1 MKKVMTMA
9 LALAGLAA
17 QAGVT
22 WWAVPAMSGEAK
34 LPDRDP
40 ADGEKGGVVRIVMA
54 KEEYEPG
61 SFVVV
66 ADSDLGKT
74 SFELSDFRNER
85 GQALPASALD
95 LKFVKVWYQNGNA
108 WWSYFGDSG
117 VRLCP
122 ELLVNDEDLIRVD
135 TEKKANYARL
145 VEPDGRRHEHWLN
158 PPRQMDKRIFKHY
171 RFPSCFLPMEGSFRD
186 AKTLQPVALGKGERK
201 QFLLTV
207 HATKD
212 TPAGVYRGV
221 IQVKSKGEKVKSAV
235 CEIPVAV
242 RVMDFVL
249 PPPKAYVNHEQDF
262 LVCSYNYLRLQ
273 HIMEE
278 NGGDRE
284 LAKRQLEAILRD
296 QVAHG
301 QTMHW
306 VSGGIGADADFELDT
321 MQKVGMRT
329 DLVVGGVRVPNVGKL
344 TVSNFV
350 ASAEKHAAYYDKKLG
365 HHRMFIGYGDEPGC
379 GWLMRSREVFDAYS
393 RQGFKFIIASQNGIF
408 WSNGYDWGWHNASKD
423 PGEDDDAPRLWN
435 QLGAETYCGWYAVQ
449 HTGPENPDFNRRQ
462 YGLAAYLGGYS
473 AACNY
478 AHHLGPY
485 NDDADYYKPMVFAYG
500 VSDGVLDTLQ
510 WEGFREGIDDIRY
523 ATEMTRLARTAR
535 DSRDFDVRRA
545 GMKALQYLAGVN
557 RASEP
562 LETVRAEMTRH
573 ILALRAA
580 LGKNAPGPL
589 FLPKNDRFV
598 FGAAEKH
605 PVGDSEKGGQHYA
618 WSEAAADE
626 RLPKLLAEG
635 RKREAA
641 QALVSLATHGLGP
654 NYAYYGNYGKLARD
668 WKRIA
673 EWTAGDTNFVLGVD
687 AARFYAMGS
696 GHLADIASARAALE
710 KGLGDPKAPKDVR
723 YEFSLALAA
732 LGAADDPKAAEAA
745 VWKADAAFDAALA
758 AKDRV
763 APIERAG
770 CVLNA
775 MNRESGVRALEALKR
790 ALYKKPYEKKVC
802 RVRYSAKRIGGLAT
816 FEQVRK
822 LCDTQAMDRPFG
834 GQTEMFATDV
844 ATGDRGEVKAGAL
857 EAIPRL
863 DVLCDD
869 WGVHFLVRIPEP
881 KAREI
886 EAGTTNGGSLEG
898 YLAPGADA
906 PYFCL
911 FQELKP
917 NGASFFNTA
926 YDGNGHR
933 RIRKGDHQNYR
944 EDVAFEDDAVTIYF
958 AFSWDL
964 YPNRIP
970 TNGARWDFELVDW
983 GRKGSPSW
991 NGVGNIH
998 GRSTWGLLEFELDEA
1013 ARARILR
1020 SRINQAVARFRGE
1033 GRIFEMHRGLLSQWQ
1048 DAEIGDPEFFKA
1060 ELKPI
1065 FDRLA
1070 AAAKTVKSELTD
1082 REVLEFA
1089 ATYLD
1094 DFENLHFDIAN
1105 RRAAY
1110 LQRNLT
1116 D

>member
-34 LPDRDP
+34 LPDKDP

-74 SFELSDFRNER
+74 SFELSEFRNER

-262 LVCSYNYLRLQ
+262 LVCSYNYLRLH

-365 HHRMFIGYGDEPGC
+365 P
-379 GWLMRSREVFDAYS
+379 
-393 RQGFKFIIASQNGIF
+393 
-408 WSNGYDWGWHNASKD
+408 
-423 PGEDDDAPRLWN
+423 
-435 QLGAETYCGWYAVQ
+435 
-449 HTGPENPDFNRRQ
+449 
-462 YGLAAYLGGYS
+462 
-473 AACNY
+473 
-478 AHHLGPY
+478 
-485 NDDADYYKPMVFAYG
+485 
-500 VSDGVLDTLQ
+500 
-510 WEGFREGIDDIRY
+510 
-523 ATEMTRLARTAR
+523 
-535 DSRDFDVRRA
+535 
-545 GMKALQYLAGVN
+545 
-557 RASEP
+557 
-562 LETVRAEMTRH
+562 
-573 ILALRAA
+573 
-580 LGKNAPGPL
+580 
-589 FLPKNDRFV
+589 
-598 FGAAEKH
+598 
-605 PVGDSEKGGQHYA
+605 
-618 WSEAAADE
+618 
-626 RLPKLLAEG
+626 
-635 RKREAA
+635 
-641 QALVSLATHGLGP
+641 
-654 NYAYYGNYGKLARD
+654 
-668 WKRIA
+668 
-673 EWTAGDTNFVLGVD
+673 
-687 AARFYAMGS
+687 
-696 GHLADIASARAALE
+696 
-710 KGLGDPKAPKDVR
+710 
-723 YEFSLALAA
+723 
-732 LGAADDPKAAEAA
+732 
-745 VWKADAAFDAALA
+745 
-758 AKDRV
+758 
-763 APIERAG
+763 
-770 CVLNA
+770 
-775 MNRESGVRALEALKR
+775 
-790 ALYKKPYEKKVC
+790 
-802 RVRYSAKRIGGLAT
+802 
-816 FEQVRK
+816 
-822 LCDTQAMDRPFG
+822 
-834 GQTEMFATDV
+834 
-844 ATGDRGEVKAGAL
+844 
-857 EAIPRL
+857 
-863 DVLCDD
+863 
-869 WGVHFLVRIPEP
+869 
-881 KAREI
+881 
-886 EAGTTNGGSLEG
+886 
-898 YLAPGADA
+898 
-906 PYFCL
+906 
-911 FQELKP
+911 
-917 NGASFFNTA
+917 
-926 YDGNGHR
+926 
-933 RIRKGDHQNYR
+933 
-944 EDVAFEDDAVTIYF
+944 
-958 AFSWDL
+958 
-964 YPNRIP
+964 
-970 TNGARWDFELVDW
+970 
-983 GRKGSPSW
+983 
-991 NGVGNIH
+991 
-998 GRSTWGLLEFELDEA
+998 
-1013 ARARILR
+1013 
-1020 SRINQAVARFRGE
+1020 
-1033 GRIFEMHRGLLSQWQ
+1033 
-1048 DAEIGDPEFFKA
+1048 
-1060 ELKPI
+1060 
-1065 FDRLA
+1065 
-1070 AAAKTVKSELTD
+1070 
-1082 REVLEFA
+1082 
-1089 ATYLD
+1089 
-1094 DFENLHFDIAN
+1094 
-1105 RRAAY
+1105 
-1110 LQRNLT
+1110 
-1116 D
+1116 

>member
-74 SFELSDFRNER
+74 SFELSEFRNER

-249 PPPKAYVNHEQDF
+249 PPPKAYVNPEQDF
-262 LVCSYNYLRLQ
+262 LVCSYNYLRLH

-278 NGGDRE
+278 NGGNRE

-626 RLPKLLAEG
+626 RLPKLLAGGSARRRRRWSRWRRTAWG
-635 RKREAA
+635 RITPTT
-641 QALVSLATHGLGP
+641 ATTGSWPG
-654 NYAYYGNYGKLARD
+654 
-668 WKRIA
+668 
-673 EWTAGDTNFVLGVD
+673 T
-687 AARFYAMGS
+687 GS
-696 GHLADIASARAALE
+696 GS
-710 KGLGDPKAPKDVR
+710 
-723 YEFSLALAA
+723 
-732 LGAADDPKAAEAA
+732 
-745 VWKADAAFDAALA
+745 
-758 AKDRV
+758 
-763 APIERAG
+763 
-770 CVLNA
+770 
-775 MNRESGVRALEALKR
+775 
-790 ALYKKPYEKKVC
+790 
-802 RVRYSAKRIGGLAT
+802 
-816 FEQVRK
+816 
-822 LCDTQAMDRPFG
+822 
-834 GQTEMFATDV
+834 
-844 ATGDRGEVKAGAL
+844 
-857 EAIPRL
+857 
-863 DVLCDD
+863 
-869 WGVHFLVRIPEP
+869 
-881 KAREI
+881 
-886 EAGTTNGGSLEG
+886 
-898 YLAPGADA
+898 
-906 PYFCL
+906 
-911 FQELKP
+911 P
-917 NGASFFNTA
+917 NGRPAT
-926 YDGNGHR
+926 
-933 RIRKGDHQNYR
+933 RIS
-944 EDVAFEDDAVTIYF
+944 
-958 AFSWDL
+958 SW
-964 YPNRIP
+964 
-970 TNGARWDFELVDW
+970 A
-983 GRKGSPSW
+983 
-991 NGVGNIH
+991 
-998 GRSTWGLLEFELDEA
+998 
-1013 ARARILR
+1013 
-1020 SRINQAVARFRGE
+1020 
-1033 GRIFEMHRGLLSQWQ
+1033 
-1048 DAEIGDPEFFKA
+1048 
-1060 ELKPI
+1060 
-1065 FDRLA
+1065 
-1070 AAAKTVKSELTD
+1070 
-1082 REVLEFA
+1082 
-1089 ATYLD
+1089 
-1094 DFENLHFDIAN
+1094 
-1105 RRAAY
+1105 
-1110 LQRNLT
+1110 
-1116 D
+1116 